1 MKKNV
6 RVKYVSPQDVKGL
19 LDISN
24 GRFLTVKFVKRTDS
38 TVRVMNCRTLIDI
51 GKRSKKKR
59 MFKKPG
65 LYKVYDVAK
74 AAWRTINLS
83 GVHQVSMNGTT
94 YKVKV

>member
-6 RVKYVSPQDVKGL
+6 RVRYVSPGEVRGL
-19 LDISN
+19 LDMSN

-38 TVRVMNCRTLIDI
+38 AVRVMNCRTLIDK
-51 GKRSKKKR
+51 GSKRKKRSR
-59 MFKKPG
+59 KPG
-65 LYKVYDVAK
+65 LYKVYDVSK
-74 AAWRTINLS
+74 GTWRTINLS

>member
-1 MKKNV
+1 MRKNV
-6 RVKYVSPQDVKGL
+6 RVKYVSPQEVKGL
-19 LDISN
+19 LDMSN

-38 TVRVMNCRTLIDI
+38 AVRVMNCRTLV
-51 GKRSKKKR
+51 GKGSKKKR
-59 MFKKPG
+59 RSKKPG
-65 LYKVYDVAK
+65 LYKVYDVSK